1 MVAFL
6 HYKDGSKLSHSC
18 AGMMGRERERAS
30 VRAKIWSEN
39 RGRLELA
46 SASCLGI
53 LDCHERAHLRSIL
66 TEGERES
73 EQTFYAS
80 NFKSKFN
87 YLKNSTIQN
96 APIR

>member
-18 AGMMGRERERAS
+18 AGMMGRERERERERASEQRFGRRTEAVLSLQVLAALAFWIAMS
-30 VRAKIWSEN
+30 VRISGVFLQ
-39 RGRLELA
+39 R
-46 SASCLGI
+46 
-53 LDCHERAHLRSIL
+53 ERER
-66 TEGERES
+66 ERES

-87 YLKNSTIQN
+87 
-96 APIR
+96 

>member
-1 MVAFL
+1 MCGN
-6 HYKDGSKLSHSC
+6 DGK
-18 AGMMGRERERAS
+18 RERETERERAS
-30 VRAKIWSEN
+30 EQRFGRRTEAVLSLQVLAALAFWIAMSVRISGVFLQ
-39 RGRLELA
+39 R
-46 SASCLGI
+46 
-53 LDCHERAHLRSIL
+53 
-66 TEGERES
+66 ERES